1 METLIRTAVASAHEQ
16 AVPKPQS
23 CRIRG
28 RASVGLARWPAKKA
42 TAIVKLVMEP
52 DARSWLEPLS
62 FAPLVFEVLDDEG
75 EVLYPSDFALYKPLC
90 DLVVGGAAG
99 RHRGPGHFRVGD
111 HLLSFD
117 PQEPLRP
124 RPSLAPGGDPTHP
137 VFAAALE
144 RGEIDPSREQIAS
157 PARRVPWPTQPFMID
172 YARADLRFATFFP
185 GPFPRALVSNLADDR
200 PLCRVALAL
209 DTITLV
215 PDLRRVV
222 VVFRGVFDAPEE
234 PWWLA
239 VDATQGAGL
248 DPEAAR
254 SWLHAEIAT
263 PTTLRPP
270 PPARSPSRIGSMTDI
285 TAEAT
290 PHIPRN
296 PLPFARKVDRSP
308 SSAPPPISDET
319 THTEPMLELA
329 ELAQGLPFAADAGAH
344 ERRGLSREEL
354 EVLRRDPR
362 VPPAASIEATA
373 VTQRPGGEPARP
385 PRPSLTWVSAANAEE
400 TGSVA
405 RPMVLAVSGVALT
418 AAPVALRAQSSSEA
432 AHPSP
437 VTLLSA
443 TDDAPLIHPPSRPL
457 LAAPP
462 SEPASEEALVKRL
475 LALLWKG
482 ERASSEILAEH
493 GLDEE
498 SWRALRKRHA
508 KRP

>member
-1 METLIRTAVASAHEQ
+1 MQTLKGTAVESTRERARPTPEF
-16 AVPKPQS
+16 
-23 CRIRG
+23 CRLRG
-28 RASVGLARWPAKKA
+28 RGSVGLARWPAKKA

-62 FAPLVFEVLDDEG
+62 FAPLVFEVSDDDG

-90 DLVVGGAAG
+90 DLVVGGAVG
-99 RHRGPGHFRVGD
+99 RQRGPGHLRVGD
-111 HLLSFD
+111 RLLSFD
-117 PQEPLRP
+117 PQESLGP

-144 RGEIDPSREQIAS
+144 RGEIDPAREQIAS
-157 PARRVPWPTQPFMID
+157 PARRIPWPAQPFMVD

-185 GPFPRALVSNLADDR
+185 GPFPRALVSTLAEDR

-209 DTITLV
+209 DTITLF

-222 VVFRGVFDAPEE
+222 VVFRGVFDTPDE

-239 VDATQGAGL
+239 VDTAQGAGL

-254 SWLHAEIAT
+254 AWPYAEIAT

-270 PPARSPSRIGSMTDI
+270 PPTRSPSRIGPMTDV

-329 ELAQGLPFAADAGAH
+329 ELAQGLPFVGDAAAH

-354 EVLRRDPR
+354 EALRRDPI
-362 VPPAASIEATA
+362 VPPAASIESTA
-373 VTQRPGGEPARP
+373 LTQRPGGAPGRP
-385 PRPSLTWVSAANAEE
+385 PRPTLTWVSATSAEVVGGVVHPIVLGVP
-400 TGSVA
+400 TVA
-405 RPMVLAVSGVALT
+405 PASAP
-418 AAPVALRAQSSSEA
+418 AAPDAPP
-432 AHPSP
+432 PSAP
-437 VTLLSA
+437 ARRSTVTLLSA
-443 TDDAPLIHPPSRPL
+443 TEDSPRTPAPSRPPG
-457 LAAPP
+457 APP
-462 SEPASEEALVKRL
+462 SEEALVKKL

-482 ERASSEILAEH
+482 ERASGEILAEH